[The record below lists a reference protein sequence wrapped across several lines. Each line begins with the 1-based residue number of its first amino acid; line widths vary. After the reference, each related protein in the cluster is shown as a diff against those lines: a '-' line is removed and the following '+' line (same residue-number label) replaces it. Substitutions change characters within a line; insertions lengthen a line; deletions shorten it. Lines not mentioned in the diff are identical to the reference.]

1 MPFASE
7 VAATNQAGASTGS
20 KGAGSAGFG
29 SLGHGDFGVV
39 VGWKHFP
46 IGQGIDLT
54 VQSTAKSGSKPD
66 QIDER
71 HLLMTKNQALILAKY
86 LLDVT
91 GQSLPPPPRR
101 GLLARWFGA

>member
-7 VAATNQAGASTGS
+7 VAGTDEASASTGS
-20 KGAGSAGFG
+20 KEPGSAGFG
-29 SLGHGDFGVV
+29 LLGHGDFGVV

-46 IGQGIDLT
+46 IGRGIDLT
-54 VQSTAKSGSKPD
+54 VQSTTQSGSKPD
-66 QIDER
+66 QIHER
-71 HLLMTKNQALILAKY
+71 HLLMTNNQALILAKY

-101 GLLARWFGA
+101 GLLARWFGT